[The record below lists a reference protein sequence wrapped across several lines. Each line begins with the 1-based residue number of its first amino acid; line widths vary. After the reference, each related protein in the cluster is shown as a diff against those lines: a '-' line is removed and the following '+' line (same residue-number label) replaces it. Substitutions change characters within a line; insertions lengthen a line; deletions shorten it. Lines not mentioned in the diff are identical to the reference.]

1 MKLLKS
7 TILYSLFV
15 GSLFVAFSFFLFP
28 QNADACELQLDST
41 LRFRTAT
48 TNGGVQPEGWFTEE
62 NPPFVYVDF
71 KTINCVNTDTLYL
84 TIFGLNES
92 NGTAYAV
99 PAVQDHPLILGALD
113 ETGGMSVAF
122 HPDEQPC
129 FGYLSDTSNSD
140 CLMFA
145 MFTNQPTSNENAV
158 ILGMI
163 GDLLGQ
169 ISLEQ
174 GQNFANQFSNGG
186 GSQNPTPGCANYAGY
201 FYQTSVNCPTL
212 FGGWTGAFEQGNFNE
227 KLIDYYS
234 TYTNVDYVQVPP
246 GQVGSAKIA
255 YPGLLYKCEGNC
267 AFNDEWQLIP
277 GSGGAFPYGET
288 SPNDEGVVTVNPLAD
303 IYQQDYVPLAPL
315 PFEGLNGGSTP
326 NLGQYLASIFKMGIV
341 VVIILA
347 VIMIVFH
354 GIALATQG
362 AIQKKDEHKKGVW
375 NAILGLLL
383 ALGSWLLLNTISPEL
398 ASNLGIGIPEVELT
412 IDQQLYSEYEQ
423 QFPESGEAF
432 VLSGTFDNP
441 QTSPGL
447 SAFLDTITTTNP
459 ITSITVNT
467 STPSM
472 SIVSSN
478 NTSVTIPVTGLGANG
493 VAEQGQGVSQDRKTP
508 KGNWQTTNRT
518 RVAQNM
524 NDAQVSQGGFSMGP
538 AFIGTNISLPNGS
551 IRGIWIHGNKNNNP
565 GPTMGCIRIKNDD
578 VLALARKVQPGIS
591 LVIQ

>member
-1 MKLLKS
+1 MKFLKS

-28 QNADACELQLDST
+28 QNASACELQLDNS

-71 KTINCVNTDTLYL
+71 KTINCTNANTFYL
-84 TIFGLNES
+84 SIFGLNQE
-92 NGTAYAV
+92 NNVTYAV
-99 PAVQDHPLILGALD
+99 PAVENYPINLGQLD
-113 ETGGMSVAF
+113 ENGGMSVAF
-122 HPDEQPC
+122 HPDEEPC
-129 FGYLSDTSNSD
+129 FGDLSDTSESD

-145 MFTNQPTSNENAV
+145 MFTDQSTTNENAV

-169 ISLEQ
+169 ISLDQ
-174 GQNFANQFSNGG
+174 GQLFANQFGNG
-186 GSQNPTPGCANYAGY
+186 STEPTSGCANYAGY
-201 FYQTSVNCPTL
+201 FYQTSETCPGL
-212 FGGWTGAFEQGNFNE
+212 FGGWTGVFSGAYFNE
-227 KLIDYYS
+227 KLIQYYN
-234 TYTNVDYVQVPP
+234 TYTNTGYVQLSP
-246 GQVGSAKIA
+246 GETGSAKLA
-255 YPGLLYKCEGNC
+255 YPGLLYACEGSC
-267 AFNDEWQLIP
+267 AFNDEWVPVPNGIL
-277 GSGGAFPYGET
+277 PYGET
-288 SPNDEGVVTVNPLAD
+288 SSSDEGAVTVNPLAE
-303 IYQQDYVPLAPL
+303 IYQEEYVPLAPL

-326 NLGQYLASIFKMGIV
+326 NLGQYLASMFKMGIV

-354 GIALATQG
+354 GIALATVG

-375 NAILGLLL
+375 NAILGLVL
-383 ALGSWLLLNTISPEL
+383 ALGSWLLLNTVSPEL
-398 ASNLGIGIPEVELT
+398 ASNLGVGIPEVELT

-432 VLSGTFDNP
+432 VLSGTFENP

-447 SAFLDTITTTNP
+447 SDFLDTISTSNP
-459 ITSITVNT
+459 IISITVNT
-467 STPSM
+467 SVPSM
-472 SIVSSN
+472 SIVSSA

-524 NDAQVSQGGFSMGP
+524 NDAQISQGGFSMGP

-551 IRGIWIHGNKNNNP
+551 IRGIWIHGNRNNNP
-565 GPTMGCIRIKNDD
+565 SPTMGCVRIKNDD

-591 LVIQ
+591 LIIQ